1 MRDVTP
7 QNVEEN
13 KKRDQLERLKER
25 RNAKRQN
32 KISSFSTWLDNQNEA
47 LWGIII
53 GVTIVLF
60 LNFDRIIGWF

>member
-7 QNVEEN
+7 QNIEEN

-25 RNAKRQN
+25 PNVKRQN
-32 KISSFSTWLDNQNEA
+32 KISSFSTWLNSQNEA

-53 GVTIVLF
+53 GVAIVLF
-60 LNFDRIIGWF
+60 LNFDRIMGWF

>member
-32 KISSFSTWLDNQNEA
+32 KISSFSTWFDSQNEA
-47 LWGIII
+47 FWGIVI
-53 GVTIVLF
+53 GVAIVLF
-60 LNFDRIIGWF
+60 LNFDRIMGWF